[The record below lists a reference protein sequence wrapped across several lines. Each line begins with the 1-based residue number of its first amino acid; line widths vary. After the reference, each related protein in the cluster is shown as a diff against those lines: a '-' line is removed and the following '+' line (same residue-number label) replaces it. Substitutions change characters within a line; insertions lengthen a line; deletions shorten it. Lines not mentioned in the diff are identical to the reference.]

1 MKEEKYVLAPRAA
14 EELRRTIVQFEFVA
28 KCYEEVYF
36 YGKTK
41 PEDKTVVILA
51 IGKELKKME
60 DYFLTLNE
68 LKEITAEDGLQMT
81 KVLRR
86 KFYELVKSYV

>member
-1 MKEEKYVLAPRAA
+1 MKEEKYVLTPRAA
-14 EELRRTIVQFEFVA
+14 EELRRVMVRFEFTV

-68 LKEITAEDGLQMT
+68 LEEITPEDRLQMT
-81 KVLRR
+81 KVLRE
-86 KFYELVKSYV
+86 KFYELMKCYI

>member
-14 EELRRTIVQFEFVA
+14 EELRRTIVRFEFTA

-36 YGKTK
+36 YGKTE

-68 LKEITAEDGLQMT
+68 LGEIAPEDRLQMT

-86 KFYELVKSYV
+86 KFYELMKCYI